1 MEERP
6 QIDFSSAH
14 NLAMETKE
22 WLETRFRDVSSSGV
36 YEMTLLQLLAE
47 VDKDELA
54 DLLSEACLLLHKQNE
69 SLVKLLSEINWLRG
83 AIVDSQGAV
92 IKLQEALLQS
102 SKNQSIRDGTS
113 STGGPVQEAK
123 DGSAFAPAIT
133 VTSNGKDNGET
144 SSYNLEVNNARR
156 VSSLSEVRV
165 VCSML

>member
-6 QIDFSSAH
+6 QIDFSSAN

-36 YEMTLLQLLAE
+36 YEMTLLQLLDE

-54 DLLSEACLLLHKQNE
+54 DLLSEACLLLHKQND

-92 IKLQEALLQS
+92 IKLQDALIKS
-102 SKNQSIRDGTS
+102 SQNQNNKHGTLR
-113 STGGPVQEAK
+113 TGGPIQEAK

-133 VTSNGKDNGET
+133 VTSNGKDNEET
-144 SSYNLEVNNARR
+144 SSNNLEVNDVRR
-156 VSSLSEVRV
+156 VSSLSEVKV
-165 VCSML
+165 